1 MENQKRLTVIEN
13 NLKIALQNLELLKEE
28 QEETELSLINERLN
42 KLEETLEQVK
52 KAIIWAVKLLIGAI
66 VQDVGLR

>member
-1 MENQKRLTVIEN
+1 MENQKRLIVIEN
-13 NLKIALQNLELLKEE
+13 SLKIALHNLELLKDE

-52 KAIIWAVKLLIGAI
+52 KAII
-66 VQDVGLR
+66 